1 MAEALARGFM
11 DRKVIE
17 ASDIWCCDPSKA
29 RMEVFANFGA
39 TGVEDAVEVRLTSSA
54 CLCTLFSGL
63 YQAITSKSTNVNSA
77 DVQQC
82 ACRLQR
88 M

>member
-1 MAEALARGFM
+1 MPSKIDGRKVGFVGAGAMAEALARGFM

-39 TGVEDAVEVRLTSSA
+39 NGVEDAVEARLTSSA
-54 CLCTLFSGL
+54 CFLHVSL
-63 YQAITSKSTNVNSA
+63 
-77 DVQQC
+77 
-82 ACRLQR
+82 
-88 M
+88 

>member
-39 TGVEDAVEVRLTSSA
+39 NGVEDAVEVRLTSLA
-54 CLCTLFSGL
+54 CFMHTFEATCIKLTQSNRQF
-63 YQAITSKSTNVNSA
+63 
-77 DVQQC
+77 QQ
-82 ACRLQR
+82 L
-88 M
+88 